1 MTFLH
6 SLLVTIL
13 LLGLLCTLGRA
24 AAVDLSLEP
33 HQDRAAAST
42 EAKRDWWQVAQFY
55 QIYPRSFKDSDCD
68 GIGDIQGIISKLDYL
83 KELGVTATWL
93 SPIFASPMVD
103 FGYDISDFFD
113 IQPEYGTMD
122 DFDQLVAEAKKRN
135 IKIILDFVPNHSSDE
150 SVWFEK
156 SVNREKGYEDYYM
169 WHDGYVNSNTGQ
181 REPPSNWLSGF
192 RGSAWEWNEKRQQY
206 YLHQFAVK
214 QPDLNYRNPL
224 VVAQMKRVLTY
235 WLDRGVAGFRMDAV
249 AWCFESLPDA
259 NGRYPDEP
267 LSGTTDD
274 PDNEAYLKH
283 IHTQDLRETV
293 EMVFQWKTL
302 LDDYQR
308 VHGGDTRIIMVET
321 YSELDYVMQFYGNR
335 TAKGAEI
342 PFNFQFIVGGNGVKD
357 NTKLP
362 AGGFVKIINSWLGQM
377 PSGKTANW
385 VMGNHDRSRV
395 GTRFGEDRI
404 DLMNMLQM
412 FLPGVSITYQ
422 GEELG
427 MTDLDI
433 SWEDSRDPAGCNSN
447 ADIYDQFSRDPV
459 RTPFHWSNEAN
470 AGFSTSSS
478 TWLPINPN
486 YQTINVKTENAST
499 TSHLSLYKQLTQLRQ
514 LKTLQLGATRYANVG
529 DNVLAI
535 KRSLS
540 GEATLVLVANV
551 LETKV
556 TGVDV
561 AGPLYASGNY
571 KIKVSNPQAKATV
584 GDSVTL
590 SSLTLEPYAAL
601 ILESV

>member
-6 SLLVTIL
+6 NLLVTIL

-24 AAVDLSLEP
+24 AAVDLSLEQ
-33 HQDRAAAST
+33 HQDRAAASK
-42 EAKRDWWQVAQFY
+42 EEKRDWWQVAQFY
-55 QIYPRSFKDSDCD
+55 QIYPRSFKDSDGD
-68 GIGDIQGIISKLDYL
+68 GVGDIQGIISKLDYL
-83 KELGVTATWL
+83 KEIGVTATWL
-93 SPIFASPMVD
+93 SPIFTSPMVD

-113 IQPEYGTMD
+113 IQPEYGTLD

-150 SVWFEK
+150 NEWFKK
-156 SVNREKGYEDYYM
+156 SVKREKGYEDYYM
-169 WHDGYVNSNTGQ
+169 WHDGYVNSITGK
-181 REPPSNWLSGF
+181 REPPSNWIQAF
-192 RGSAWEWNEKRQQY
+192 RGSAWEWNEDRQQY
-206 YLHQFAVK
+206 YLHQFAVQ
-214 QPDLNYRNPL
+214 QPDLNYRNPQ

-249 AWCFESLPDA
+249 PWCFESLPDE

-267 LSGTTDD
+267 LSGYTDD
-274 PDNEAYLKH
+274 PDNSAYLKH

-293 EMVFQWKTL
+293 EMVFQWRTL
-302 LDDYQR
+302 FDDYQR

-321 YSELDYVMQFYGNR
+321 YSGLDYVMQFYGNR

-342 PFNFQFIVGGNGVKD
+342 PFNFQFITGGNGDKN
-357 NTKLP
+357 NTQLT
-362 AGGFVKIINSWLGQM
+362 AGGFVKIINSWMVQM
-377 PSGKTANW
+377 PAGKTANW
-385 VMGNHDRSRV
+385 VMGNHDQRRV
-395 GTRFGEDRI
+395 GSRYGEDRI

-412 FLPGVSITYQ
+412 FLPGVSVTYQ

-433 SWEDSRDPAGCNSN
+433 SWEDTRDPSACNSN
-447 ADIYDQFSRDPV
+447 ADIYEEFTRDPG
-459 RTPFHWSNEAN
+459 RTPFQWSDEAN
-470 AGFSTSSS
+470 AGFSTNSN

-486 YQTINVKTENAST
+486 YQTVNAKTESAST

-571 KIKVSNPQAKATV
+571 KIKVSNPQAKASV

-590 SSLTLEPYAAL
+590 SNLSLEPYAAI